1 MSEVNKVFEPENWE
15 IATTEYIIDNL
26 KNQKNEFSIFMWK
39 NIENKISPLDLYKYL
54 KARFGLPNGMMMF
67 TKERGTTENLIHWH
81 YHILSLSN
89 EIHFIGKSSG
99 IEVCLK
105 IKKDILFN
113 KKDWQI
119 LINNVKKSYSK
130 FGKEMGQ
137 VQKEFEHY
145 TLFIN
150 PFARLDKTLLNLTS
164 KLKLIKIDEPKNTL
178 EPDTPKI
185 DRENFFSEYK
195 EWVNNIEEAASLGST
210 IRMLC
215 PVLGES
221 FINLLILLLAKDEI
235 KKDKRLYDDLL
246 KRQIDV
252 RIKSLHIYCNGFTKA
267 IDSKNQIFKDYH
279 TIMNNRNDFLHGN
292 IDPKLLMFEDV
303 YFDEGDTPLFKEDGG
318 IISKTMNN
326 FLKNV
331 EPKIVLEDYEKTLKF
346 ITFILQHL
354 EEGTKKSVI
363 ILMSTRLPAINR
375 QTDNLAIL
383 FPNLLAE
390 GYI

>member
-1 MSEVNKVFEPENWE
+1 MSEVNKVFDPENWE